1 MRPLNIGLSAE
12 DRKGVIE
19 ILNGVLANE
28 SLLLIK
34 TKKFHW
40 DVTGPQF
47 MTLHKLWDAQYEKL
61 ALQSDAVAERAR
73 ALGGFPIGTARGF
86 LEHASIE
93 EHPGQVLAATDS
105 VAVLVADHETV
116 IRLLRQAVDTCDDKF
131 KDKGTADFL
140 TGLMESHEEMA
151 WMLRSFIEGE
161 PVKADGKGARPET
174 VPSYA

>member
-12 DRKGVIE
+12 ERKGVID

-47 MTLHKLWDAQYEKL
+47 MTLHKLWDEQYTKL
-61 ALQSDAVAERAR
+61 ADHSDAVAERAR

-93 EHPGQVLAATDS
+93 EHPGQVLGATDS
-105 VAVLVADHETV
+105 VAVLVTDHETI
-116 IRLLRQAVDTCDDKF
+116 IRLARTAIDTCESKF
-131 KDKGTADFL
+131 HDKGTADFL

-161 PVKADGKGARPET
+161 AVQADGKGARAGT
-174 VPSYA
+174 VPAYA